1 MKFSIIIPVYN
12 VEQYLEKCLLS
23 VVEQNY
29 HDYEII
35 IVIDGA
41 TDGSQEIA
49 ENIKKR
55 YPEKNIQIICQE
67 NNGLGGARNT
77 GMQYASGDYWLFVDS
92 DDYLDSHALE
102 TLAKVTANDKY
113 DMIYFNTYVVDE
125 KGEKLQI
132 LQVQPPQKKDTTLEE
147 SPELIQTFPAAW
159 NKLYKRSLF
168 EDGIRYQEKKW
179 FEDLD
184 VALKFYLK
192 AKRILFIDD
201 VLYYYLQRKGSI
213 MSDSNVQRNMEML
226 DIFDS
231 ILQYYQEKGALE
243 KFRDQIEYLA
253 VWKIM
258 ILVMSRINMA
268 EPDSKL
274 QDKLVDYMEKN
285 FPNYLQNQYLKNM
298 DAKNFMRV
306 TIASKRNYEELYQ
319 KFARKDKLKKIMKFL
334 IPSWAARWYYLKK

>member
-67 NNGLGGARNT
+67 NKGLGGARNT

-125 KGEKLQI
+125 KGEN
-132 LQVQPPQKKDTTLEE
+132 
-147 SPELIQTFPAAW
+147 F
-159 NKLYKRSLF
+159 
-168 EDGIRYQEKKW
+168 
-179 FEDLD
+179 
-184 VALKFYLK
+184 KFCRCSHHK
-192 AKRILFIDD
+192 
-201 VLYYYLQRKGSI
+201 
-213 MSDSNVQRNMEML
+213 
-226 DIFDS
+226 
-231 ILQYYQEKGALE
+231 
-243 KFRDQIEYLA
+243 
-253 VWKIM
+253 
-258 ILVMSRINMA
+258 
-268 EPDSKL
+268 
-274 QDKLVDYMEKN
+274 
-285 FPNYLQNQYLKNM
+285 
-298 DAKNFMRV
+298 
-306 TIASKRNYEELYQ
+306 
-319 KFARKDKLKKIMKFL
+319 KKIQHWKK
-334 IPSWAARWYYLKK
+334 ARS

>member
-67 NNGLGGARNT
+67 NKGLGGARNT

-334 IPSWAARWYYLKK
+334 DRKSVV